1 MNDLDL
7 NLKYSNVYKNQNK
20 NMYFNKSDISNEEID
35 YLIHQ
40 NFQFFENIRNYLIQI
55 SY

>member
-20 NMYFNKSDISNEEID
+20 NMY
-35 YLIHQ
+35 LINQ
-40 NFQFFENIRNYLIQI
+40 IFQMKK
-55 SY
+55 